1 MTDTFKAKLKKQFAI
16 GMSYGSKVYA
26 EVIMDKFKPCIEDN
40 DLKLDKLTDTEKD
53 ELIADIYNFSKITVS
68 TDINETIKV
77 MSNLPL
83 LKKLVDETITETM
96 QNNNNN
102 NIENEKGEN

>member
-1 MTDTFKAKLKKQFAI
+1 MTDNFKTNLRKQFAI

-26 EVIMDKFKPCIEDN
+26 EVIMDKFKPCVEDGN
-40 DLKLDKLTDTEKD
+40 LKLDKITDAEKK
-53 ELIADIYNFSKITVS
+53 ELLEDIYNFSKTTIS

-77 MSNLPL
+77 MSSLPL
-83 LKKLVDETITETM
+83 LKKLVDETVADTM
-96 QNNNNN
+96 KNNN

>member
-1 MTDTFKAKLKKQFAI
+1 MTDNFKANLRKQFAI

-26 EVIMDKFKPCIEDN
+26 EVIMDKFKPCVEDSN
-40 DLKLDKLTDTEKD
+40 LKLDKITDAEKK
-53 ELIADIYNFSKITVS
+53 ELLEDIYNFSKTTIS

-77 MSNLPL
+77 MSSLPL
-83 LKKLVDETITETM
+83 LKKLVDETVADTM
-96 QNNNNN
+96 QNNN